1 MKCLSENLGYD
12 SDILVAFD
20 TVMSILVAK
29 AYLWGGVDNEYG
41 AVLGIMETEYGV
53 RYFRSTVLLESVAS
67 AQMDMA
73 KTLTSR
79 NFRNEWEN
87 SIDDPIHNIGDRF
100 CQLSVSGRPVVV
112 TEPVGTA
119 I

>member
-1 MKCLSENLGYD
+1 M
-12 SDILVAFD
+12 
-20 TVMSILVAK
+20 
-29 AYLWGGVDNEYG
+29 WGGVYNEDG
-41 AVLGIMETEYGV
+41 AVLVIMETEDGV
-53 RYFRSTVLLESVAS
+53 RYFRSTVLMKSVDS
-67 AQMDMA
+67 SQMDMA